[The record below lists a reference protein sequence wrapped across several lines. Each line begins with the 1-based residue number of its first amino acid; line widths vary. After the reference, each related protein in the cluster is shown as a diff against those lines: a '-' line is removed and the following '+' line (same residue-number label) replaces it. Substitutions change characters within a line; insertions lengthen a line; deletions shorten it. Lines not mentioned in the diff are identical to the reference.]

1 MAMVICAQVL
11 ARVRDGIG
19 ELTLNRPRALNS
31 LNSEMVKLLGQHY
44 SAWSTPGS
52 GVRAV
57 LLMGAGDKASKQ
69 AHTHSH
75 TPPSV
80 LCDVGVCRQR
90 PPISLPIA
98 CRARLCMMYARD

>member
-31 LNSEMVKLLGQHY
+31 LNSEMVKLLGKHY

-57 LLMGAGDKASKQ
+57 LLMGAGDKASK
-69 AHTHSH
+69 HTRA
-75 TPPSV
+75 PPSV
-80 LCDVGVCRQR
+80 LGDVGVCRQGR
-90 PPISLPIA
+90 PYPSLSPDA
-98 CRARLCMMYARD
+98 PVCA